1 MNWRLDLAYLAVF
14 GIVQGPPSELEV
26 PPLPSLEGAG
36 LLQQDALLHAF
47 LCWRRG
53 EKEKRKTRQCNQIL
67 RIAEVTATLVE
78 FTQGDQFR

>member
-47 LCWRRG
+47 LC